1 MLFFIDTTYAVSVFS
16 WGRAVRFIAG
26 VRHLTTASPLS
37 ALARHRVSP
46 VIESRY
52 EAMAEAATIRIMNQT
67 RGQPI
72 ATQAELARSFMARG
86 RGLMG
91 RRSLP
96 AGYALIIYP
105 EWSIHT
111 FFMRVAIDV
120 LFVDRA
126 NRVVGLRHAMPPSR
140 PFAGVAPW
148 RGHYV
153 IEMPAG
159 VLAATGTAIGDQLV
173 LDPPLGG

>member
-1 MLFFIDTTYAVSVFS
+1 MPATPT
-16 WGRAVRFIAG
+16 
-26 VRHLTTASPLS
+26 
-37 ALARHRVSP
+37 
-46 VIESRY
+46 IE
-52 EAMAEAATIRIMNQT
+52 IRNET
-67 RGQPI
+67 RGQVL
-72 ATQAELARSFMARG
+72 ADAAELARSFMARG

-91 RRSLP
+91 RTSLP

-111 FFMRVAIDV
+111 FFMRVPIDV
-120 LFVDRA
+120 LFVDKK
-126 NRVVGLRHAMPPSR
+126 NVVVGLQHAMPPSR

-159 VLAATGTAIGDQLV
+159 VLAATGTEVGDQL
-173 LDPPLGG
+173 LLTPPIGNYA

>member
-1 MLFFIDTTYAVSVFS
+1 MS
-16 WGRAVRFIAG
+16 
-26 VRHLTTASPLS
+26 S
-37 ALARHRVSP
+37 AP
-46 VIESRY
+46 
-52 EAMAEAATIRIMNQT
+52 TFRIVNQT
-67 RGQPI
+67 RSRTLADHG
-72 ATQAELARSFMARG
+72 ELARSFWARG

-91 RRSLP
+91 RTELP

-111 FFMRVAIDV
+111 FFMRIPIDV
-120 LFVDRA
+120 LFVDREH
-126 NRVVGLRHAMPPSR
+126 RVVGLRRAMPPNR

-159 VLAATGTAIGDQLV
+159 VIDTTGTAEDDQLA
-173 LDPPLGG
+173 LTPPL